1 MRRGVP
7 MSDATDPL
15 DECRD
20 ELQSLEEE
28 NEQLR
33 ASANAFADLAERL
46 KASLDRERR
55 MNGRNPQSET

>member
-1 MRRGVP
+1 

-20 ELQSLEEE
+20 ELRSLEEE

-46 KASLDRERR
+46 KASLERERR